1 MPVTILDLS
10 VIGIVLISALLAMLR
25 GFTREVLAIASWALA
40 ALAAY
45 AFYPMALP
53 YASQVMPGNKT
64 VAIAIAAGG
73 IFLATLIVAY
83 FLTAKLSDIILDSRI
98 GALDRT
104 LGFLFGAVRGFLLV
118 VIAFV
123 FMDWLIKKD
132 QRPTWMREAK
142 TLNLLESSGAYV
154 KTLLPD
160 DEVIQNFKIPKVDG
174 EGPKEPVPSPVPAPP
189 APEKKTDAGPPTTPA
204 SRARTAEGTAG
215 PRPLERNELNRL
227 IDTNAQTRPKPLP
240 Q

>member
-160 DEVIQNFKIPKVDG
+160 DEVMQNLKFPKVDG
-174 EGPKEPVPSPVPAPP
+174 EGPKEPVPAPP
-189 APEKKTDAGPPTTPA
+189 ATDKKTDAAPA
-204 SRARTAEGTAG
+204 NRARAAEGTVPA
-215 PRPLERNELNRL
+215 RPLERNELNRL